1 MSSWLAWG
9 IFAIAAVFLGWVGYH
24 FTVRTLRFAAAAS
37 VVTVVVLV
45 TGYGVRHPT
54 RAPADLVNAFIR
66 GMDDLS
72 SAFFQPLLPGHDVP
86 VPGQVGWLVI
96 IALLVFAYR
105 ELEVW
110 AMRWQPPAVDIS
122 ALGGDGPG
130 TQEDSRRDTPGG
142 GGPEEKRD
150 HDKLVAELRFRLPA
164 VEVRAP
170 PILPGG
176 TASTGLASVAE
187 NSDVA
192 GSGLAGA
199 IIRLAGMLWPAPR
212 RYQVRVWVWAKPAG
226 APTAANSRGQERA
239 TAGRCVTVDLEDAQ
253 AGGSIATKT
262 LAARDLD
269 DAAARVAAYVARQIF
284 KADPTA
290 PPWSVGSFDGSDL
303 AALLR
308 AKQQCEL
315 IDCPQDAHHARRR
328 QIEEL
333 EKAVCNSPGAGVAR
347 YELALLYD
355 LEGRHAEALW
365 LHAINRK
372 QYPRFFRGRYRLGM
386 SLEMI
391 ANPGFGTLKKK
402 DADKFAE
409 SLSIL
414 DQCGVTGGAAL
425 GRAGLAA
432 PLSRELRKEL
442 LTAARSELHEC
453 LRQLTLWRLI
463 WATFWH
469 RDERAMR
476 KPFWRLGER
485 QRFQDGARVAEL
497 LVAVRQSLNEQEC
510 ASTGEDRRQ
519 AIKARPPKR
528 ALHIMAAIAGGNAAI
543 EAVGDPKTPAAP
555 EVGEKRWRPGAN
567 AEKTRWLPWQRRT
580 PSWQAAYNA
589 ACLYAVLAGSD
600 RYRQNEKDLMDWAVV
615 SLKRV
620 VDDRHCEM
628 ERPWDW
634 ISQDPDLRCL
644 KKSPVFRELLR
655 KQKQN
660 DYPRANPGPDHNGP
674 DHHGPDHHGPD
685 HHGPDHNG
693 TELPAVA
700 RGLTCRATTQAGS
713 PLPQPSL
720 S

>member
-1 MSSWLAWG
+1 MSSGLAWG
-9 IFAIAAVFLGWVGYH
+9 IFAIAGVFLGWVGYH
-24 FTVRTLRFAAAAS
+24 FTVRTLRFIVAAL
-37 VVTVVVLV
+37 VVAVVVVV
-45 TGYGVRHPT
+45 TGYGMRHPA

-72 SAFFQPLLPGHDVP
+72 SAFFQPLLPGHNIP

-96 IALLVFAYR
+96 IAFLVFAYR

-130 TQEDSRRDTPGG
+130 KQENSGRDTPGG

-176 TASTGLASVAE
+176 TASIGLASIAE
-187 NSDVA
+187 NSGVA

-199 IIRLAGMLWPAPR
+199 IIRLAGMLWPTPR
-212 RYQVRVWVWAKPAG
+212 RYQVRVWVWAKPADP
-226 APTAANSRGQERA
+226 PTAANSRGRDR
-239 TAGRCVTVDLEDAQ
+239 TSAGRSVTVDLEDAQ

-303 AALLR
+303 AALLC

-328 QIEEL
+328 QIQEL
-333 EKAVCNSPGAGVAR
+333 ERAVCNSPGAGVAR

-355 LEGRHAEALW
+355 LEGRHVEALW

-391 ANPGFGTLKKK
+391 ANPGFGTLEKK

-414 DQCGVTGGAAL
+414 DQCGVTGGASPC
-425 GRAGLAA
+425 RAGPAV

-442 LTAARSELHEC
+442 LTAARDELHEC
-453 LRQLTLWRLI
+453 LRQLTLRRLI
-463 WATFWH
+463 WATFRH

-476 KPFWRLGER
+476 KPYWRLGER

-510 ASTGEDRRQ
+510 ARTGEDRRQ
-519 AIKARPPKR
+519 AIKARRHPKR
-528 ALHIMAAIAGGNAAI
+528 AMHIMAAIAGGNAAI
-543 EAVGDPKTPAAP
+543 EGLLAPKTLTAP
-555 EVGEKRWRPGAN
+555 EGDTKRWKPGAN

-589 ACLYAVLAGSD
+589 ACLYAVLADSD
-600 RYRQNEKDLMDWAVV
+600 GYRQNEKDLIDWAVV

-634 ISQDPDLRCL
+634 ISRDPDLRCL
-644 KKSPVFRELLR
+644 NRSPAFRELLR

-660 DYPRANPGPDHNGP
+660 DYPRANPGPDHT
-674 DHHGPDHHGPD
+674 
-685 HHGPDHNG
+685 G
-693 TELPAVA
+693 TELAAVT
-700 RGLTCRATTQAGS
+700 RGLTCRAATQAGR
-713 PLPQPSL
+713 SL
-720 S
+720 RQQSRP